1 MSLYSVVF
9 RSWKEASNVRKF
21 WSWATIRL
29 RRGDPPDKFDSR
41 MLKLVSTSDISCLSP
56 GDATLFLSRLAE
68 SPGDLGVVRLD
79 ATNNKRIRRV
89 APDTL
94 SEAFLRVEHLDL
106 RGSWLTPVQLEDFC
120 ESIVD
125 SQVVTL
131 KTVDFGGDIFD
142 DGSGN
147 FVVPPLY
154 GNDLDPELLA
164 SAFVKLEDIKI
175 RLYPDVQRVLFSKLG
190 ETDDFKLKS
199 LTLYEHS
206 VSSQEDLLLLA
217 QGIVKLETFKIQ
229 DLDLS
234 HTSPEL
240 IAEALVKLKEV
251 SLGGVSLNKEVL
263 GTLLHKIF
271 QVDHLTL
278 KSLDISGGEFSDIP
292 AALLSGALLRLE
304 HFHSHSLELSPEQI
318 ESLLTNIKEAEKMSL
333 KTLKFLCG
341 MFENVSPELLADAVI
356 KMENVDL
363 CDVSAEQIR
372 EVFRKLA
379 DCEDVKMKKLDVSH
393 LDLTLIPADIF
404 VNVLKKV
411 EEFNLKGSL
420 QSLDQM
426 QKVWEKLISEKD
438 WREKLKRHKL
448 GVEPDDLSG
457 SWRSVAPEL
466 LSQAITTFP
475 EVLLSCGME
484 DKLQAILMTV
494 AEKSNSVSVLTFY
507 GTDLSEVPRHVLCK
521 AVLNVQKVFLQAKV
535 TPGQIRVLFEKLAKR
550 HDGNVKLKN
559 ISTDWCNVSHLPPNV
574 LSKASRNI
582 KLDLELN
589 FSFGICCEHHEYR
602 DIEVLFKKLSE
613 HRFPQLKKLV
623 FDYMCDDNQVKAI
636 CPKVLAEA
644 FVKAEEVDFNDVDL
658 TKEQIDA
665 ILSKIIETEEMTLRR
680 VFIHTDGLDK
690 ETLKLAEDKLDRLTI
705 FEHE

>member
-9 RSWKEASNVRKF
+9 RSWKEASNVRQF

-29 RRGDPPDKFDSR
+29 RRGDPPDKFYSR

-106 RGSWLTPVQLEDFC
+106 RGSQLTPVQLEDIC
-120 ESIVD
+120 RSIVN

-131 KTVDFGGDIFD
+131 KTVDFGGDDFD

-147 FVVPPLY
+147 VVVPPLY
-154 GNDLDPELLA
+154 GNGLDPELLA

-175 RLYPDVQRVLFSKLG
+175 RLY
-190 ETDDFKLKS
+190 
-199 LTLYEHS
+199 
-206 VSSQEDLLLLA
+206 
-217 QGIVKLETFKIQ
+217 
-229 DLDLS
+229 LS
-234 HTSPEL
+234 E
-240 IAEALVKLKEV
+240 
-251 SLGGVSLNKEVL
+251 
-263 GTLLHKIF
+263 
-271 QVDHLTL
+271 
-278 KSLDISGGEFSDIP
+278 
-292 AALLSGALLRLE
+292 ALLRLE

-363 CDVSAEQIR
+363 FDVSAEQIR

-559 ISTDWCNVSHLPPNV
+559 ISTDWCIFHPTS
-574 LSKASRNI
+574 
-582 KLDLELN
+582 
-589 FSFGICCEHHEYR
+589 
-602 DIEVLFKKLSE
+602 
-613 HRFPQLKKLV
+613 
-623 FDYMCDDNQVKAI
+623 
-636 CPKVLAEA
+636 CPKPAETS
-644 FVKAEEVDFNDVDL
+644 N
-658 TKEQIDA
+658 
-665 ILSKIIETEEMTLRR
+665 
-680 VFIHTDGLDK
+680 
-690 ETLKLAEDKLDRLTI
+690 
-705 FEHE
+705 